1 MNPRPRGRPRAYD
14 PDAALEAA
22 LATFW
27 ERGFAATSLDD
38 LREATGMNR
47 PSLYAA
53 FGDKKTIYRLAIERF
68 RQRLRADIG
77 AALADAPSLETAL
90 ARYFRTTLRA
100 YRVGTP
106 GARGCPAI
114 CTAAVEAAHDEE
126 IRHDLADILAEI
138 EHGLTGVFARA
149 KSTKEVPPSADA
161 RLLGQLAAAIHHSLA
176 IRARAGASEWEL
188 KAFIGNAVKAVSAMA
203 KDGNPAASPG

>member
-1 MNPRPRGRPRAYD
+1 MSARPRGRPRAYD

-53 FGDKKTIYRLAIERF
+53 FGDKKAIYRLAIERF
-68 RQRLRADIG
+68 RQRFRAEIAD
-77 AALADAPSLETAL
+77 ALAGAPSLDTAL
-90 ARYFRTTLRA
+90 SRYYRTTLRA
-100 YRVGTP
+100 YQGRGAGT
-106 GARGCPAI
+106 RGCPAI
-114 CTAAVEAAHDEE
+114 CTAAVEAAHDED

-138 EHGLTGVFARA
+138 ERGLTGLFARA
-149 KSTKEVPPSADA
+149 KGGKVLPPSADP

-176 IRARAGASEWEL
+176 IRARAGASEWDL
-188 KAFIGNAVKAVSAMA
+188 RAFIGNAVKALVAMA
-203 KDGNPAASPG
+203 QGGAGAPGES